1 MPILYS
7 LVARGTAVLAEYS
20 AAAGNANSV
29 ARRILENLPAG
40 ELTETRVSYSQD
52 GHLFHVAVA
61 DGNTFV
67 CMVGAGGGGG
77 GGGAAGGGRG
87 GGGGCRGRVL

>member
-20 AAAGNANSV
+20 ATAGNANSV

-40 ELTETRVSYSQD
+40 ELEETRVSYSQD
-52 GHLFHVAVA
+52 DHLFHVSVSEK
-61 DGNTFV
+61 NTYV
-67 CMVGAGGGGG
+67 CMARAGGGW
-77 GGGAAGGGRG
+77 GGRG
-87 GGGGCRGRVL
+87 MGAGREVF

>member
-67 CMVGAGGGGG
+67 CMVGA
-77 GGGAAGGGRG
+77 RG
-87 GGGGCRGRVL
+87 GGGTGLGGLVWGEGGWGCRGRVL

>member
-29 ARRILENLPAG
+29 ARRILENLPTTG
-40 ELTETRVSYSQD
+40 ESEETRVSYSQD
-52 GHLFHVAVA
+52 GHLFHVSVSR
-61 DGNTFV
+61 GNTYV
-67 CMVGAGGGGG
+67 CMVWETGDRALV
-77 GGGAAGGGRG
+77 ARG
-87 GGGGCRGRVL
+87 LYCVV